1 MVYEVFMIKVCSKAR
16 AALCLFLGLLA
27 MPLSVAATVF
37 NPIMDVNFELTGDTV
52 LSYDSVVVAKGIT
65 VSFTAPEYSRI
76 ELESR
81 SDILIEGVI
90 KMPVTSTLTLNSKR
104 GNLAV
109 TGTIFSEG
117 LYLKAKEGN
126 LEFESKSLITPR
138 EPIETESGLLLS
150 GFSWYSI
157 QYHPEPEFTWSSGS
171 VNSWFS
177 SPPSN
182 VPLPSSVLFFIS
194 GLLSVIGLK
203 TRVLARIGWR

>member
-1 MVYEVFMIKVCSKAR
+1 M
-16 AALCLFLGLLA
+16 ALWLFLGLLA

-37 NPIMDVNFELTGDTV
+37 NPIEDVNFELNGDTV
-52 LSYDSVVVAKGIT
+52 LSYDLVVVAEGVT
-65 VSFTAPEYSRI
+65 VSFTAPENSRI
-76 ELESR
+76 ELVSK

-117 LYLKAKEGN
+117 LYLKAKEGS

-138 EPIETESGLLLS
+138 EPIATESGLLLS
-150 GFSWYSI
+150 SFSWYSI
-157 QYHPEPEFTWSSGS
+157 QYHPEPEFRWSSGS
-171 VNSWFS
+171 VNSWVS
-177 SPPSN
+177 SPASN

-194 GLLSVIGLK
+194 GLLSVLGIK
-203 TRVLARIGWR
+203 TRFLAK